1 MNAPDPFRDWDA
13 AYVLGMLSADER
25 RAYED
30 HLTECPPCAAAVG
43 ELAGMP
49 GILSR
54 LSADEATALLGDDT
68 EAARAGAD
76 ADLAGLGTSH
86 GGDEGAGHQ
95 PSPVRALARSVGRR
109 RSRARR
115 RVVALVAGTGFVLAL
130 AGVGGGWAIATIG
143 QTDAQPP
150 VAATEPATEQATEPG
165 TAGTAPATA
174 LRAMAQVEPGWID
187 AELLVTE
194 KGWGTRFDWD
204 CSYQEKWVEATADS
218 REDGVTYDLVV
229 TDRAGAETTV
239 ASWTAYGE
247 DAGNLSAST
256 SIATADI
263 RSVDIRVAGTD
274 RPIVRTVL

>member
-13 AYVLGMLSADER
+13 AYVLGMLSPDER
-25 RAYED
+25 RTYED
-30 HLTECPPCAAAVG
+30 HLTECPPCSAAVA

-54 LSADEATALLGDDT
+54 LSADEAAALLADDT
-68 EAARAGAD
+68 EAARARADAGLAQSGASHDGLAGAD
-76 ADLAGLGTSH
+76 
-86 GGDEGAGHQ
+86 HQ
-95 PSPVRALARSVGRR
+95 PSTVRALARSVGRS

-115 RVVALVAGTGFVLAL
+115 RVVALVAGTGVVLAL
-130 AGVGGGWAIATIG
+130 AGVGGGWAIASLG
-143 QTDAQPP
+143 QSGSQPP
-150 VAATEPATEQATEPG
+150 VAATVPATAPG
-165 TAGTAPATA
+165 SSAGTDSANA

-204 CSYQEKWVEATADS
+204 CSYQEKWVEATEGS
-218 REDGVTYDLVV
+218 REEGVTYDLVV
-229 TDRAGAETTV
+229 TDRGGAETTV

-256 SIATADI
+256 SIPTADI